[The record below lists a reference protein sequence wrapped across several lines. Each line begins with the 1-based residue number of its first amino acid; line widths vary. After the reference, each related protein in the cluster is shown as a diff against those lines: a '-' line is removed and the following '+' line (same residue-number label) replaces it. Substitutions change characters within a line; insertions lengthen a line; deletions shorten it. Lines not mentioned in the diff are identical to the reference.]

1 MKTDLRRLRYF
12 LKLYEMRNYRAAADQ
27 LGITQPALSR
37 SISQL
42 EHDLGFPLFERDT
55 RNVGPTP
62 AGTAFQNTCRDAVD
76 LLEGGL
82 LRARKIAS
90 GQIGNVV
97 IGYTEIAIAG
107 ILTSIVEAFRAA
119 NPDIRVDLR
128 AAWTDAQYDLLR
140 NNNIDVGF
148 MTGPMEDDSFHSIPV
163 QSDPLV
169 VLLPRA
175 HPLAELESIPVSALR
190 RAPFVT
196 GNTDRWAVFHR
207 HLYGLCSKAGFEPDV
222 VQTGPDT
229 LSIIGLVA
237 CGMGVTIQA
246 DNAQVRADPRIITR
260 PVKDLHAPVMT
271 YAVWRKNMQDKAG
284 QLMSEYLRAAFD
296 PTEAGRAILPEKP

>member
-1 MKTDLRRLRYF
+1 MKTGLRRLHYF
-12 LKLYEMRNYRAAADQ
+12 LKLYEMRNYRAAADK

-42 EHDLGFPLFERDT
+42 EHELGFTLFERDT

-62 AGTAFQNTCRDAVD
+62 AGTAFQVACRDALD
-76 LLEGGL
+76 LLDGGL
-82 LRARKIAS
+82 RRARKIAS
-90 GQIGNVV
+90 GQIGTVV

-107 ILTSIVEAFRAA
+107 TLGPIVEGFRKA

-128 AAWTDAQYDLLR
+128 AAWTEAQYDLLR
-140 NNNIDVGF
+140 NRHIDVGF
-148 MTGPMEDDSFHSIPV
+148 MTGPIEEDAFDSIPV

-169 VLLPRA
+169 VLLPRV
-175 HPLAELESIPVSALR
+175 HPLAEQETIQVSALQG
-190 RAPFVT
+190 APFVT
-196 GNTDRWAVFHR
+196 GSVDRWVIFHR
-207 HLYGLCSKAGFEPDV
+207 HLHRLCRQAGFEPDV

-246 DNAQVRADPRIITR
+246 DNAQVRADPRIVTR
-260 PVKDLHAPVMT
+260 PVRDAHAPVIT
-271 YAVWRKNMQDKAG
+271 HAVWRKDMQDKAG
-284 QLMSEYLRAAFD
+284 QTMSNYLRAAF
-296 PTEAGRAILPEKP
+296 PTS

>member
-1 MKTDLRRLRYF
+1 MRTGLRRLHYF
-12 LKLYEMRNYRAAADQ
+12 LKLYDVRNYRAAADA

-42 EHDLGFPLFERDT
+42 EAELGFALFERDT

-62 AGTAFQNTCRDAVD
+62 AGTSFRQSCRDALD

-82 LRARKIAS
+82 LRAGQIAS

-107 ILTSIVEAFRAA
+107 TLGSIVEGFRKA
-119 NPDIRVDLR
+119 NPDIQVDLR
-128 AAWTDAQYDLLR
+128 AAWTEAQYDLLR
-140 NNNIDVGF
+140 NKTIDVGF
-148 MTGPMEDDSFHSIPV
+148 MTGPIEDDALHSIPV

-175 HPLAELESIPVSALR
+175 HPLAERETIAVSALR
-190 RAPFVT
+190 GAPFVT
-196 GNTDRWAVFHR
+196 GSVDRWVVFHR
-207 HLYGLCSKAGFEPDV
+207 HLYRMCRQAGFEPDV

-246 DNAQVRADPRIITR
+246 DNAQVRADPRIVTR
-260 PVKDLHAPVMT
+260 PVKDAHAPVT
-271 YAVWRKNMQDKAG
+271 THAVWRKDMEDKAG
-284 QLMSEYLRAAFD
+284 QLMSQHLCRVFGTT
-296 PTEAGRAILPEKP
+296 PLTE